1 MGLWICKAADSDI
14 LPSGNVL
21 VSKNLALDTETPS
34 NVNITVPGSSTR
46 NMRFRTVL
54 NVPNDPA
61 MWASGNA
68 TATVNV
74 VTGFSNVRVAC
85 TPHREDSAGNNVE
98 QLATTAE
105 QTPVSGNVL
114 TFTWTPLTW
123 AVSAVAQTDR
133 LRLHIAWRTTNATAR
148 TCTIQVGD
156 ANASFDLPVA
166 WLGELRGRA
175 MISLAGLGQLG
186 GAGGL
191 VGRSLLSVSG
201 RGGPLAGAGAAR
213 GRALIGIAG
222 RAAAGGSGALRG
234 RAIASL
240 AGRGVAGG
248 TGVLNGRAVVSAA
261 ARGGPPAGAGA
272 LAGRGLVGASGRA
285 TPSGA
290 GALAGRA
297 LLQLLPRG
305 VLADLQAAV
314 GGCVE
319 TILAAVRSRYAT
331 LVEGA
336 HAVPTLHDNE
346 GEAMPDSSAWVRF
359 SLELDRS
366 FQMDFGGAEQSRR
379 LLGQATAAIYLPFGT
394 GDGEAWELADIIN
407 DAFRGQ
413 AADGVIYSPPPYP
426 IRRGLVDDRWVL
438 EVVVPFYAQCAEP
451 VA

>member
-1 MGLWICKAADSDI
+1 MPQWYTTAVDSDI
-14 LPSGNVL
+14 VPSGNVL
-21 VSKNLALDTETPS
+21 LSKELNLAGETPS
-34 NVNITVPGSSTR
+34 NLSLVIPGSSTR
-46 NMRFRTVL
+46 AAQFHSPVG
-54 NVPNDPA
+54 VPN
-61 MWASGNA
+61 NA
-68 TATVNV
+68 DWQDGTAVPKV
-74 VTGFSNVRVAC
+74 KIVTGFANVQVAVNIV
-85 TPHREDSAGNNVE
+85 REDAAGGNVE
-98 QLATTAE
+98 QQTLSPEQLA
-105 QTPVSGNVL
+105 VSGTVL
-114 TFTWTPLTW
+114 TFNDFVGITWGTPAG
-123 AVSAVAQTDR
+123 AVTER
-133 LRLHIAWRTTNATAR
+133 LRYRIQGRTTTGTGR
-148 TCTIQVGD
+148 TLVFEVGAAD
-156 ANASFDLPVA
+156 TGIDMPLL
-166 WLGELRGRA
+166 WLGTLIGRA
-175 MISLAGLGQLG
+175 LVSLMGRGVLA

-191 VGRSLLSVSG
+191 VGRSLVSLAG
-201 RGGPLAGAGAAR
+201 RAGAPAGAGSLR
-213 GRALIGIAG
+213 GRALVPLAARGQLTGAAPIQGRALLSLAG
-222 RAAAGGSGALRG
+222 RAAAGATGE
-234 RAIASL
+234 L
-240 AGRGVAGG
+240 AGRAMLGLAG
-248 TGVLNGRAVVSAA
+248 
-261 ARGGPPAGAGA
+261 RGGPPAGGGA

-285 TPSGA
+285 TPTGA

-331 LVEGA
+331 LVEGV
-336 HAVPTLHDNE
+336 HSVPTLHDNE

-379 LLGQATAAIYLPFGT
+379 LLGQATAAIYLPFGV